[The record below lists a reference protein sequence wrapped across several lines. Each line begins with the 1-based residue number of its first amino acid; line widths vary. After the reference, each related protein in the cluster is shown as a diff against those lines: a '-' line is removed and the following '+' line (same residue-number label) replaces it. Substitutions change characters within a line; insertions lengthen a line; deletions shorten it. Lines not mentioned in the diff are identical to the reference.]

1 MKNYTQYKE
10 ENNLHQSL
18 SDSVVEDMLKNNWK
32 EEFKKEFGIHFKS
45 SGELQFALCFIE
57 SLLAEQKKELMEE
70 ERQFILN
77 VLDGID
83 TADKQMGVIGG
94 TQAIRQALQSRVI

>member
-1 MKNYTQYKE
+1 MKNIWKDEMYQIWMSVSEITEIQVKI
-10 ENNLHQSL
+10 ENL
-18 SDSVVEDMLKNNWK
+18 V
-32 EEFKKEFGIHFKS
+32 
-45 SGELQFALCFIE
+45 E

-70 ERQFILN
+70 ERRFILN

-83 TADKQMGVIGG
+83 IADKQMGVVGG